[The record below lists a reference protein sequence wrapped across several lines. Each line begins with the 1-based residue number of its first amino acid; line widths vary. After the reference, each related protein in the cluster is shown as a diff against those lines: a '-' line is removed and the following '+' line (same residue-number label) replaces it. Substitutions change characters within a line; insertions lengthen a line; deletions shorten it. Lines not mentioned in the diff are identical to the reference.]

1 MQDFASSF
9 QNALRLILTGDPDLL
24 EIVLL
29 SLWVS
34 IGAVLIAALIA
45 LPLRA
50 ALALARFRGRGVV
63 IVVLNATMGLP
74 PVVVG
79 LVVYRMLSAS
89 GPLGVLGLRQGRAG
103 YA

>member
-45 LPLRA
+45 MPLGA

-63 IVVLNATMGLP
+63 IVVLNAMMGLP
-74 PVVVG
+74 R
-79 LVVYRMLSAS
+79 LWWAWWSI
-89 GPLGVLGLRQGRAG
+89 
-103 YA
+103 